1 MDRVRRILSTTKA
14 HNSSTATAN
23 ANNNGPTIDTLAKSA
38 SNTFGIPDIVVKSGT
53 PPPSPSAK
61 VKTEKHTLD
70 VCTLSALPRHMQQ
83 GSAPSTP
90 GSTRYNRFAQHSRS
104 ISDLSQ
110 RIKDGVS
117 FLRTTGKGVVLATIS
132 GFCLTL
138 YSFLYQGIKTE
149 INRGTVL
156 GVRGIVQGFFTL
168 YLAWHNGSK
177 FKLHGMAD
185 SATTMDKVYKYMNLT
200 WVAFLGGIR
209 LTLIFAALLLAPMTI
224 VHTMLSGTPV
234 LVMILS
240 AFMLENSD
248 KCTLL
253 KVFASCLF
261 VAGVTLSNIKDF
273 TNITPESTA
282 QSIGYCFAAG
292 ALFFSAFGSV
302 LTKKISNNFDKKVI
316 SSVIGFSILI
326 IALCTPFIDDKLA
339 QFMPMHTRGIEAATT
354 DLGNDS
360 VALPYLTPETNVTC
374 FVDAALNRTMTS
386 SSTTQMLD
394 DGIFEAIAAD
404 CALPTLPFIP
414 RDVNDAF
421 IVLVIA
427 VLGCGQ
433 QYCLIAALE
442 TEAPSKVT
450 MVRSLSIIFTFM
462 FEAVASA
469 VDPTTKIPRIE
480 NWLGAAIVFTAIVI
494 VASAELRD
502 KMSSACKSLFCIRGS
517 AEQEDE
523 GAKEKSAA
531 AAEGNTKDKEADARF
546 RIGDEEGGGADD
558 NGNSKEEKE

>member
-1 MDRVRRILSTTKA
+1 
-14 HNSSTATAN
+14 
-23 ANNNGPTIDTLAKSA
+23 
-38 SNTFGIPDIVVKSGT
+38 
-53 PPPSPSAK
+53 
-61 VKTEKHTLD
+61 
-70 VCTLSALPRHMQQ
+70 
-83 GSAPSTP
+83 
-90 GSTRYNRFAQHSRS
+90 
-104 ISDLSQ
+104 
-110 RIKDGVS
+110 
-117 FLRTTGKGVVLATIS
+117 
-132 GFCLTL
+132 
-138 YSFLYQGIKTE
+138 
-149 INRGTVL
+149 
-156 GVRGIVQGFFTL
+156 
-168 YLAWHNGSK
+168 
-177 FKLHGMAD
+177 
-185 SATTMDKVYKYMNLT
+185 MNLT

-273 TNITPESTA
+273 TNITPVSFKLFRGLDFIKPVNYLTRPLQESTA

-469 VDPTTKIPRIE
+469 VDPTTKIPRE
-480 NWLGAAIVFTAIVI
+480 VFDIPGSHLNFRFI
-494 VASAELRD
+494 VAICRT
-502 KMSSACKSLFCIRGS
+502 C
-517 AEQEDE
+517 
-523 GAKEKSAA
+523 
-531 AAEGNTKDKEADARF
+531 
-546 RIGDEEGGGADD
+546 
-558 NGNSKEEKE
+558 